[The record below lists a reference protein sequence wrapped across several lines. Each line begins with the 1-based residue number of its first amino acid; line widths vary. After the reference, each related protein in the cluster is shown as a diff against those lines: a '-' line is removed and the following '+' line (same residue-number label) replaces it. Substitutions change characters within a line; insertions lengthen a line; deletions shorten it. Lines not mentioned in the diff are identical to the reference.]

1 MMVFKGHLGRAAGVC
16 VCVCVTGA
24 GGDDGI
30 AQMSNRREISAGS
43 GCDQLHSL
51 ISLHP
56 RSQVAVKRM
65 HIAFVE
71 MVDAEMKVPPEQASL
86 SMSS

>member
-1 MMVFKGHLGRAAGVC
+1 
-16 VCVCVTGA
+16 
-24 GGDDGI
+24 
-30 AQMSNRREISAGS
+30 MSNRREISAGS

-71 MVDAEMKVPPEQASL
+71 MVDAEMKVPPRASQPVDEL
-86 SMSS
+86 VIRTD